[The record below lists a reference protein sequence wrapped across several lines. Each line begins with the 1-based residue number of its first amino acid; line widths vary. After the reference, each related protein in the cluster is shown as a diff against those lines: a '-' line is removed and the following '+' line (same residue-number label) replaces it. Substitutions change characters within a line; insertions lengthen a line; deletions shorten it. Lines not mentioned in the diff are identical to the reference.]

1 MTEIYPEIVSPE
13 LTGILLISHGGYAK
27 GLAEAAGMVFGKI
40 ENLVVLCFDEESDPD
55 SFGERIHEVVNSFPA
70 GCLVM
75 VDLLG
80 GTPFNQLVLANP
92 ERNFSAVC
100 GVNLNM
106 LLEVLVSRE
115 AATAEVLAKKAV
127 TAGREGIVDVNTL
140 LSKTD

>member
-13 LTGILLISHGGYAK
+13 LTGILLISHGSFAS
-27 GLAEAAGMVFGKI
+27 GLAEAAGMIFGKI
-40 ENLVVLCFDEESDPD
+40 ENLAVLCFDEETDPD
-55 SFGERIHEVVNSFPA
+55 GFGERIHEVVNSFPA

-80 GTPFNQLVLANP
+80 GTPFNQLMLANP

-115 AATAEVLAKKAV
+115 GETAEALAQKAIDV
-127 TAGREGIVDVNTL
+127 GRESIIDVNAMF
-140 LSKTD
+140 SKN

>member
-13 LTGILLISHGGYAK
+13 LTGILLISHGSFAS
-27 GLAEAAGMVFGKI
+27 GLAEAAGMIFGKI
-40 ENLVVLCFDEESDPD
+40 ENLAVLCFDEDTDPD

-75 VDLLG
+75 VDLMG
-80 GTPFNQLVLANP
+80 GTPFNQLMLANP

-115 AATAEVLAKKAV
+115 GETAEALAQKAIDV
-127 TAGREGIVDVNTL
+127 GRESIIDVNAMF
-140 LSKTD
+140 SKN